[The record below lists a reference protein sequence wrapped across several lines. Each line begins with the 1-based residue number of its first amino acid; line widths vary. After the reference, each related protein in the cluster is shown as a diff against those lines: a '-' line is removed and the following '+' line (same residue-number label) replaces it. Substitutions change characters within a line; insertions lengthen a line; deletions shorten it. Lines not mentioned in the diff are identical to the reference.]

1 MSGLTM
7 FQLYLILV
15 LLFFDG
21 MIAVTDHPD
30 WFDGS
35 PSRELQSSVADR

>member
-21 MIAVTDHPD
+21 MIAVTDHPE
-30 WFDGS
+30 WFGGGS
-35 PSRELQSSVADR
+35 YVSQASDR